1 MDRYINAF
9 LYLISQKW
17 MMVFFKKR
25 TILPYY
31 HVVSNQYLPHIS
43 ELYPYKNVK
52 QFEEDLD
59 FYQKYY
65 SEIAPDE
72 LLNKNLNS
80 NKFLISFDD
89 GFQEIYT
96 IVYPILKRRGIK
108 AIFFINPNFVDNN
121 EGFYKSYISV
131 IISKLK
137 APTIDLDLFYKISNI
152 LNIEFISKDQF
163 FTALKRITYSKRQKL
178 DEVLNLLSISKE
190 EFLQSKPYIS
200 KKQIQEMISDGFY
213 FGGHTMNHAPLWE
226 LTLEE
231 QKKEIIDSVE
241 WLKTNFDIKY
251 SYFAFPFTDEK
262 ISKKLLKELFE
273 YDSNLLLFG
282 ISDFKKDIS
291 ERLIHRIATE
301 YPKRKI
307 AKEIV
312 SKNLQHIYNIVT
324 NNNKVKRQETI

>member
-1 MDRYINAF
+1 MEPYINAF

-17 MMVFFKKR
+17 MIHLFRKR
-25 TILPYY
+25 SILPYY
-31 HVVSNQYLPHIS
+31 HLISDQYLPHIS

-65 SEIAPDE
+65 SEITPDE
-72 LLNKNLNS
+72 LLNKNINS

-96 IVYPILKRRGIK
+96 IVYPILKRREIK
-108 AIFFINPNFVDNN
+108 AVFFINPNFVDNN
-121 EGFYKSYISV
+121 EGFYKSYISL

-152 LNIEFISKDQF
+152 LNIEFISKDQI
-163 FTALKRITYSKRQKL
+163 FTALKRITYSKRHKL
-178 DEVLNLLSISKE
+178 DEVLNLLGISKE

-200 KKQIQEMISDGFY
+200 KKQIQEMIDDGFY
-213 FGGHTMNHAPLWE
+213 FGGHTMNHAPLWQ

-241 WLKTNFDIKY
+241 WLKTNFNIKY

-262 ISKKLLKELFE
+262 ISVNLLKELFD
-273 YDSNLLLFG
+273 YDSNLIVFG
-282 ISDFKKDIS
+282 ISEFKKDID
-291 ERLIHRIATE
+291 ERIIHRIATE
-301 YPKRKI
+301 HPKRKI

-312 SKNLQHIYNIVT
+312 SRNLFHIYNLIT
-324 NNNKVKRQETI
+324 NNSKIKRQ